1 MKNRLFSIVVLLT
14 LAALFLAACGSA
26 PSADFAPTAE
36 SATEAAVAEPAAE
49 AASIK
54 VLAVETFLADIA
66 QNVAGDRVKVDSL
79 MPLGM
84 DPHAFEP
91 TPQDVVKIA
100 DSNLLIVNG
109 AGFEEWLTKTL
120 DNAGGERSV
129 IEASAGLTSREERE
143 GEEAVMSPEEKA
155 EEVCVNLEGK
165 TAEEEIVAGG
175 DSASAVE
182 LHHHEEEA
190 GGEEHEHEHEL
201 ELLTLKLTAAADGS
215 YSGYVK
221 FDVEE
226 DGEYLIAANG
236 GTIQVTAADGSEME
250 VEETVPVNCNG
261 LDGSVI
267 LDLEPGEY
275 VIALSGLTSES
286 TAFVAGSAGGH
297 HHHEGDPHFW
307 LDPLSVVKYVENIR
321 DGLIA
326 ADPNGKDIYTQNA
339 AAYIAQLND
348 LNGWIEQQVSAIP
361 RERRL
366 IVTNHE
372 SFGYFADRYSFKII
386 GTIIP
391 SVSTGSSPSAQQMA
405 RLVDHIRETGAI
417 AIFLETGSNPTLAE
431 QVASETGVKVVSELY
446 THSTTEAGG
455 NAPTYIE
462 MMKYNVTQIVEGLK

>member
-26 PSADFAPTAE
+26 PSADSAPEAV
-36 SATEAAVAEPAAE
+36 ATEAVAAE
-49 AASIK
+49 TASIK

-66 QNVAGDRVKVDSL
+66 QNVAGDRLKVESL
-79 MPLGM
+79 MPLGV

-109 AGFEEWLTKTL
+109 AGFEEWLANTL

-129 IEASAGLTSREERE
+129 IEASAGLTSREARE

-155 EEVCVNLEGK
+155 EEICVDLEGK

-175 DSASAVE
+175 DSAGAVE
-182 LHHHEEEA
+182 LHHAEEA
-190 GGEEHEHEHEL
+190 GEDHEHEHEL
-201 ELLTLKLTAAADGS
+201 ELLTLKLTATADGS
-215 YSGYVK
+215 NAGYVK

-226 DGEYLIAANG
+226 DGEYIIAANG
-236 GTIQVTAADGSEME
+236 GTIQVTGVDGSGME
-250 VEETVPVNCNG
+250 VEETVPVNCGG

-275 VIALSGLTSES
+275 VIGLSGVAFES
-286 TAFVAGSAGGH
+286 TSFIAGSAGGH

-326 ADPNGKDIYTQNA
+326 ADPDGKDIYTQNT

-348 LNGWIEQQVSAIP
+348 LNGWIEQQVSVIP
-361 RERRL
+361 VERRL

-372 SFGYFADRYSFKII
+372 SFGYFADRYDFKII

-405 RLVDHIRETGAI
+405 RLVDHIREAGAI
-417 AIFLETGSNPTLAE
+417 AIFLETGSNPNLAE
-431 QVASETGVKVVSELY
+431 QISEETGAKVVSDLY
-446 THSTTEAGG
+446 THSVTEAGG

-462 MMKYNVTQIVEGLK
+462 MMKYNVTQIVEALK